1 MKAFAKARPK
11 AIVLVSRNETG
22 LGEVRHE
29 IHAINKD
36 VQVEILPTD
45 IKNAES
51 VASFWEKVKG
61 KFGHADVLINN
72 AASVGGGT
80 VSEQPIESWWNDFVS
95 GMLLFRGELTYWRKQ
110 TSEGHSSS
118 PKDS

>member
-1 MKAFAKARPK
+1 
-11 AIVLVSRNETG
+11 VLLSRDEAG
-22 LGEVRHE
+22 LQEVRDE

-36 VQVEILPTD
+36 IQVEILPTD

-51 VASFWEKVKG
+51 VTSFWEKVKE

-80 VSEQPIESWWNDFVS
+80 VTDQPLDSWWNDFV
-95 GMLLFRGELTYWRKQ
+95 GDVRLYKAVLILQRRQ
-110 TSEGHSSS
+110 T
-118 PKDS
+118 